1 MARKNQNYRRATLL
15 LILATLLIAGTD
27 LKFAMASGRLDSIP
41 TAPVDGWEVEGM
53 HGDIHVE
60 GSLTES
66 PCHLSMESAEQSV
79 SLGTIPRYRLRRMG
93 DHSPAVAV
101 HLQLQDCGMA
111 SNHLRDNAHE
121 ESDYQLPDQLVS
133 LLTIEGVESPDN
145 LHLLKVNGDVKGV
158 ALRLEDPQHHQLVP
172 GEHSRGLIMNQGNTD
187 LVLYAM
193 LERTEQPLIEGQ
205 FNVLMNFTLGYH

>member
-1 MARKNQNYRRATLL
+1 MARGKQIYHRGTLL
-15 LILATLLIAGTD
+15 LVLVTLLIVGSD
-27 LKFAMASGRLDSIP
+27 LRFVMASERQSSIP

-66 PCHLSMESAEQSV
+66 PCRLKMESAEQSV
-79 SLGTIPRYRLRRMG
+79 SLGTIPRYRLLRIG
-93 DHSPAVAV
+93 DHSPVVTV
-101 HLQLQDCGMA
+101 HLQLEDCGMA
-111 SNHLRDNAHE
+111 SNHLRNDLYE

-133 LLTIEGVESPDN
+133 FLTVEGVESPDN
-145 LHLLKVNGDVKGV
+145 LHLLKINGDVEGV
-158 ALRLEDPQHHQLVP
+158 ALRLEDPEHHQLIP
-172 GEHSRGLIMNQGNTD
+172 GEHSRGLIMKQGNTD

-193 LERTEQPLIEGQ
+193 LERTEQPLKEGQ